1 MRERIAGCCLL
12 SIPLL
17 ATVPPPAAASATAAG
32 NGGMTQAD
40 ARAYLAERGIDPIP
54 ENVPQQI
61 LIGNA
66 KALDALVAAGVDVNA
81 KTSLP
86 QSPLELAAMSCAGN
100 RVALPVTLHILD
112 TLLAAGAD
120 PNAPGIQGLGPL
132 MVASQQCRGP
142 VVDRL
147 LQAGAKLD
155 SRTPQ
160 GFTPLGMA
168 LTVKNYDA
176 AAALIGKGA
185 RITPAEGR
193 KLTEGPHD
201 PVLQA
206 LVARAVGPS

>member
-1 MRERIAGCCLL
+1 M
-12 SIPLL
+12 
-17 ATVPPPAAASATAAG
+17 TSAE
-32 NGGMTQAD
+32 
-40 ARAYLAERGIDPIP
+40 ARAYLADQGIDPIA

-66 KALDALVAAGVDVNA
+66 KALDALVAAGVNVNA

-86 QSPLELAAMSCAGN
+86 QSPLELAAMSCAGG
-100 RVALPVTLHILD
+100 RVEAPVTLHMVN

-132 MVASQQCRGP
+132 MIAAQQCRAA

-147 LQAGAKLD
+147 AQAGATLD

-176 AAALIGKGA
+176 AEALIGKGA
-185 RITPAEGR
+185 RITPGEGR
-193 KLTEGPHD
+193 KLTEGAND
-201 PVLQA
+201 PTLKA
-206 LVARAVGPS
+206 LVGRAVGPS